1 MLALEKLD
9 KKKHN
14 RDSFDCGDKLL
25 NSYLAQQARKES
37 EDGYAAVYVVVGDEL
52 PLKKIYGY
60 FTLNSFFLLRGI
72 AAELFDMKERKYPH
86 IPAILIGRLA
96 KDLNQKLISG
106 GELLAAALLQ
116 AKKISQDLGAV
127 FVVAHSK
134 NQRAENFY
142 IRYGFK
148 KIPSK
153 ENEFIFPI
161 KLID

>member
-1 MLALEKLD
+1 MLTLEKLD
-9 KKKHN
+9 KKKHD
-14 RDSFDCGDKLL
+14 RDNFDCGEEAL
-25 NSYLAQQARKES
+25 NSYLALQARKEL

-60 FTLNSFFLLRGI
+60 FTLNSFFLLRGV
-72 AAELFDMKERKYPH
+72 AAELFDIKERKYPH

-96 KDLNQKLISG
+96 KDLNQTLLSG

-116 AKKISQDLGAV
+116 AKQISQDLGAV
-127 FVVAHSK
+127 FVVAHAK
-134 NQRAENFY
+134 NQKAEKFY

-153 ENEFIFPI
+153 ANEFIFPI
-161 KLID
+161 KLIN